1 MFRFDRS
8 RNLNQLGDLDR
19 LIAENSERILDQRH
33 VLSRL
38 SDHNQKSELVRKFL
52 EDLLSTQILYIEAR
66 EQLLVEIRD

>member
-8 RNLNQLGDLDR
+8 GNFNQLEDLDR
-19 LIAENSERILDQRH
+19 LLAENSERILDQRH
-33 VLSRL
+33 ILSRL
-38 SDHNQKSELVRKFL
+38 SDHSQKAELVRKFL

>member
-1 MFRFDRS
+1 MFRFDRG

-38 SDHNQKSELVRKFL
+38 SDHSQKAEFVRKFL
-52 EDLLSTQILYIEAR
+52 EDLLLTQILDIEAR